1 MLGGKPSRKSAG
13 ELIGRLDAVVLMVLL
28 LGSGVISGLL
38 PELPYLGTLV
48 TAAAQIVLGGMS

>member
-1 MLGGKPSRKSAG
+1 
-13 ELIGRLDAVVLMVLL
+13 MVLL